1 MGSTLSSFYKQTV
14 YKWLALG
21 SQNAK
26 QLSGLKPLSLSNNKN
41 YSSNLFVF
49 KCLFTITKENY
60 YSLLWTKY

>member
-41 YSSNLFVF
+41 YRLKESVVF
-49 KCLFTITKENY
+49 PL
-60 YSLLWTKY
+60 